1 VEFESKRALVK
12 LYTDD
17 ELFINDLLIHT
28 DSKILSK
35 KTTCSEQWYKCLNKK
50 PFELVEGVWI
60 DPSGRMISDEEVV
73 IKMAPSA
80 AFGTGDHPTTK
91 LAARFLAKH
100 LKESCSVLDVGC
112 GSGIL
117 GILAKLL
124 GASSVLCVD
133 IDDMALEVAHFFA
146 EENAVSVE
154 FKKSDLLS
162 NVSGVYDIVVANI
175 VTPVLMKLID
185 QLECVTNNSTV
196 IFSGITKKEKPVI
209 IEALRKRGLSLLEE
223 EELNSW
229 VALVIKTL

>member
-1 VEFESKRALVK
+1 MELEPKRTLIK

-17 ELFINDLLIHT
+17 ELFIKDLLT
-28 DSKILSK
+28 QTASKILSRR
-35 KTTCSEQWYKCLNKK
+35 TTCSEQWYKYLSKE
-50 PFELVEGVWI
+50 PFELINGVWI
-60 DPSGRMISDEEVV
+60 DPSGKMISEKKVV
-73 IKMAPSA
+73 IKMSPSA

-91 LAARFLAKH
+91 LAARLLAKH

-117 GILAKLL
+117 GILAKFL

-133 IDDMALEVAHFFA
+133 IDDMALEVARSFA
-146 EENAVSVE
+146 EENAVSIE

-175 VTPVLMKLID
+175 VTPVLIKLID
-185 QLECVTNNSTV
+185 QLESVTNNTTV
-196 IFSGITKKEKPVI
+196 ILSGITKREKAVI
-209 IEALRKRGLSLLEE
+209 IEALRKRGMPPLEE

-229 VALVIKTL
+229 VALVTKTL